1 MVGFF
6 NLMADGHTHTRV
18 TLFSGSV
25 FSTTLLMM
33 GFYDVQ
39 WLAAGF
45 VYQILCS
52 PDRDLNQSSIGE
64 YYLRKCTLVL
74 QYYWRSLWYPYSISM
89 KHRGKSHATYG
100 TAVRFLYLISPFI
113 MLIPRFRDDEPP
125 NVLFCLASQ
134 VLAIPIQILIGYV
147 LAKYGVGQ
155 LCLFITGVW
164 IGDLLHLA
172 WDKYYYRHV
181 DLSD

>member
-6 NLMADGHTHTRV
+6 NLMADGQTHTRV

-45 VYQILCS
+45 VYQVFASC
-52 PDRDLNQSSIGE
+52 DLDVDNGNISLH
-64 YYLRKCTLVL
+64 YLRKFTFVL
-74 QYYWRSLWYPYSISM
+74 QHYWRVLWYPYTISM

-100 TAVRFLYLISPFI
+100 TLVRFLYLISPFI

-134 VLAIPIQILIGYV
+134 VLAIPIQIGIGYV
-147 LAKYGVGQ
+147 LARYGIGQ

-164 IGDLLHLA
+164 IGDMLHLA
-172 WDKYYYRHV
+172 WDGYWYKHIE
-181 DLSD
+181 L